1 VLDFTA
7 PLLED
12 AAQENRISAL
22 SRMIGGAELRV
33 GRLMNLR
40 RASQDVFPVWERTRE
55 LLEEAVLRRARCGVG
70 QFSWVLS
77 NVDNFFKFFSYALF
91 LIWMAQRLSC
101 KSRAEGG
108 IGTEP

>member
-22 SRMIGGAELRV
+22 SRMIGGAEFRV

-40 RASQDVFPVWERTRE
+40 RASLKTYFLFGKGPGSYWRKQFCAARAVVSVNFRGSSAM
-55 LLEEAVLRRARCGVG
+55 LLIFL
-70 QFSWVLS
+70 
-77 NVDNFFKFFSYALF
+77 NFFIHIVSNLD
-91 LIWMAQRLSC
+91 
-101 KSRAEGG
+101 GG
-108 IGTEP
+108 EAKL